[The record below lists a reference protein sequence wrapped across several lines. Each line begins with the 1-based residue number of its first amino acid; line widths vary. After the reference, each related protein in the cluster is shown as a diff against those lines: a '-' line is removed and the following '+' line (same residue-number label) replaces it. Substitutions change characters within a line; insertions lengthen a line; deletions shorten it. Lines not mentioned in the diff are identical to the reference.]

1 MLPGEPLHVLELGL
15 FKMMIKEFYVNLGYK
30 PGLTLYPKILQ
41 LLDVW
46 AQKIGSALGHQ
57 SNRKMPQTYFPNG
70 VTGGT
75 KLAGHKMNG
84 VILVLLILC
93 KMEVS
98 RKLLLSS
105 KFFLEDHLCG

>member
-1 MLPGEPLHVLELGL
+1 MSPGEPLHVLELDL
-15 FKMMIKEFYVNLGYK
+15 FKMMIEGFYVNLRYK
-30 PGLTLYPKILQ
+30 PGSTSYPKILQ

-57 SNRKMPQTYFPNG
+57 SDRKMPRTYFSNS

-75 KLAGHKMNG
+75 KLAGHEMNG
-84 VILVLLILC
+84 VILVLLLLC
-93 KMEVS
+93 KMKES

-105 KFFLEDHLCG
+105 KYFSR